1 MRTKL
6 VILLVAV
13 LFFAGAFIAFEAV
26 KAQSK
31 PSGKGEGLRVMNTQ
45 EQVEK
50 LLREFLAGVETPAAH
65 NRFWSDDLVYTGA
78 SGTVKSKADIMK
90 SMNEASSKPPD
101 PKEPKTTYSAEDV
114 KVHDYGDF
122 AVLNFHLVAN
132 TEKDGKPETM
142 NFRNTGTLRKQNG
155 EWKVIAWQAT
165 RIEEKK

>member
-13 LFFAGAFIAFEAV
+13 LFVAGAVIAFEAV
-26 KAQSK
+26 KAESK
-31 PSGKGEGLRVMNTQ
+31 PSGKGQGLRVMNTQ

-50 LLREFLAGVETPAAH
+50 LLREFLAGVDTPAAH
-65 NRFWSDDLVYTGA
+65 DRFWADDLVYTGA
-78 SGTVKSKADIMK
+78 SGVVKTKADIMK
-90 SMNEASSKPPD
+90 SMNEAASKPMD
-101 PKEPKTTYSAEDV
+101 PKEPKSTYEAADV

-122 AVLNFHLVAN
+122 AVVNFHLIAH

-165 RIEEKK
+165 KIGDKK